1 MGEMKNR
8 RSASAGRR
16 RADLRLLRTAL
27 VSAVVVSL
35 LPAHVIVTAV
45 VVGLLTATIY
55 GITWLLRDGV

>member
-8 RSASAGRR
+8 RSASAARR

-27 VSAVVVSL
+27 LSAVIVSL
-35 LPAHVIVTAV
+35 LPPHVIVTAV